1 MVFFYTEGGFAAM
14 REKGKHQGGKGMK
27 RKVFAAM
34 YLAMLILAATGCGTK
49 GKAADG
55 EKMKFTY
62 SSWVSDEQKNVFSTV
77 DKVIQKDL
85 VTDKVASAEWEIS
98 AETEA
103 AVAEL
108 FRKYDAAGLAER
120 QKQYAKSSE
129 DSETV
134 TMTFP
139 TSYAELTFVWDGA
152 EYAIPATT
160 KDSLM
165 PELKAF
171 YEELEEL
178 LRKEAAYR
186 SLPEA
191 KGGYQ

>member
-1 MVFFYTEGGFAAM
+1 MVCFYTEGGFAAM

-27 RKVFAAM
+27 RKVLAAM

-55 EKMKFTY
+55 EKMIFTY

-85 VTDKVASAEWEIS
+85 VADKVASAEWEIS

-129 DSETV
+129 DSGTGTV
-134 TMTFP
+134 TFP
-139 TSYAELTFVWDGA
+139 MSYAELTFVWDGA

-186 SLPEA
+186 GLPEA
-191 KGGYQ
+191 KGAYQ

>member
-1 MVFFYTEGGFAAM
+1 
-14 REKGKHQGGKGMK
+14 MK

-49 GKAADG
+49 GKTADG

-85 VTDKVASAEWEIS
+85 VADKVASAEWEIS

-120 QKQYAKSSE
+120 QKQDRKS
-129 DSETV
+129 V
-134 TMTFP
+134 
-139 TSYAELTFVWDGA
+139 V
-152 EYAIPATT
+152 
-160 KDSLM
+160 
-165 PELKAF
+165 
-171 YEELEEL
+171 
-178 LRKEAAYR
+178 
-186 SLPEA
+186 
-191 KGGYQ
+191 

>member
-1 MVFFYTEGGFAAM
+1 
-14 REKGKHQGGKGMK
+14 MK
-27 RKVFAAM
+27 RRILVTVVCVM
-34 YLAMLILAATGCGTK
+34 LALTAGCGTK
-49 GKAADG
+49 GKTADG

-85 VTDKVASAEWEIS
+85 MADKVASAEWEIS
-98 AETEA
+98 AETDA

-134 TMTFP
+134 IATSPTF
-139 TSYAELTFVWDGA
+139 YAELTFVWDGA

-186 SLPEA
+186 GLPEA
-191 KGGYQ
+191 KGVYQ

>member
-1 MVFFYTEGGFAAM
+1 
-14 REKGKHQGGKGMK
+14 MK
-27 RKVFAAM
+27 RRILVTVVCVL
-34 YLAMLILAATGCGTK
+34 LALTAGCGTK
-49 GKAADG
+49 GKTADR

-62 SSWVSDEQKNVFSTV
+62 SSWVSFEQKNVFSTV

-85 VTDKVASAEWEIS
+85 VADKIASAEWEIS
-98 AETEA
+98 AETNA
-103 AVAEL
+103 AVEEL
-108 FRKYDAAGLAER
+108 FRKYDAAGLAEK

-129 DSETV
+129 DSEIMTV
-134 TMTFP
+134 TFP
-139 TSYAELTFVWDGA
+139 TSYAELTFVWGGA

-171 YEELEEL
+171 YEELETL

-186 SLPEA
+186 GLPEA